1 VKKRVHFTRI
11 LTRYALPGGKMRII
25 AIANQ
30 KGGCG
35 KTTTAV
41 NLSSALSY
49 KGRKVLLIDLD
60 PQSHAGVSYGVDV
73 EGLDSSIYHVM
84 KEPPG
89 QGIGIDDILIRI
101 RENLSLAPSTVL
113 LCAIEQELSG
123 LPGREYRL
131 TEKVRTLREKFDYI
145 LIDCPPSIGLL
156 TFNALTVSDE
166 VIIPIEPS
174 IYSIQGVKRLLEEIE
189 LVERNRNRSLP
200 YAVLETMYDHRM
212 KFSRKVYKTLEDLF
226 GEKFLS
232 VPIHHTVKVR
242 EAAMKGIPLHDYSPD
257 CSAFSDYLEIADH
270 VISKE
275 GVFAAEAVRE
285 LVYEEFL
292 PKKVEGGTR
301 FSIYAPSARN
311 VQIAGDFNVW
321 NPSEGQMM
329 RDAQGLWIITLPLSE
344 GRHNYKFVIDGRWT
358 MDPGNPDFERDA
370 RGNVNSLV
378 EV

>member
-1 VKKRVHFTRI
+1 
-11 LTRYALPGGKMRII
+11 MRII
-25 AIANQ
+25 VIANQ

-41 NLSSALSY
+41 NLASALSH

-60 PQSHAGVSYGVDV
+60 PQSHAGISFGIDV
-73 EGLDSSIYHVM
+73 EGLETSIYHIM

-89 QGIGIDDILIRI
+89 QGTGIDDILIRVK
-101 RENLSLAPSTVL
+101 ENLFLAPSTVL

-131 TEKVRTLREKFDYI
+131 SEKIRALREHFDYV

-156 TFNALTVSDE
+156 TFNALTASDE

-174 IYSIQGVKRLLEEIE
+174 IYSIQGVKRLLDEIE
-189 LVERNRNRSLP
+189 LVERNRNRPLP
-200 YAVLETMYDHRM
+200 YSVLETMYDHRM
-212 KFSRKVYKTLEDLF
+212 KFSRSVYKNLEALF
-226 GEKFLS
+226 GDKFLP

-242 EAAMKGIPLHDYSPD
+242 EAAMKGIALHDYAPES
-257 CSAFSDYLEIADH
+257 SAFTDYLEIADH

-275 GVFAAEAVRE
+275 GARAAAAASEPA
-285 LVYEEFL
+285 YEELL
-292 PKKVEGGTR
+292 PRQVEGGVR
-301 FSIYAPSARN
+301 FAVYAPFAKT
-311 VQIAGDFNVW
+311 VQIAGDFNDW
-321 NPSEGQMM
+321 NPSEIHLE
-329 RDAQGLWIITLPLSE
+329 RDAQGLWATTIALPP
-344 GRHNYKFVIDGRWT
+344 GRHNYKFVIDGNWLT
-358 MDPGNPDFERDA
+358 DPSNPDFERDT